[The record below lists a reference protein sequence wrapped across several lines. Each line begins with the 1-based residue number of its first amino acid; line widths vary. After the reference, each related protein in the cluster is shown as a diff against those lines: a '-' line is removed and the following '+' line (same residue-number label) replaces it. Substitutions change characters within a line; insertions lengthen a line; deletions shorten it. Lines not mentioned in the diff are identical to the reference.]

1 MMSNLTLERRL
12 VTRLDRPR
20 SQTGHHTVIFRE
32 EAGGRTPHRVLSPGE
47 PYRPSLL
54 ERFGRYEAYA
64 VSASPVLRHRLNE
77 QLKTGGGERRDVFS
91 VHVTVA
97 YHVAQPGVLAERL
110 EDDPL
115 GLLEAEVKTLL
126 RDWASTLSY
135 DALADPLFDAEAH
148 FLQSRQGAE
157 RFAGRSRLER
167 LQDLAAALGLEVE
180 RVDLTREYSVEDW
193 KVRQGVL
200 DEERQ
205 RIRNEARHET
215 EVQGTE
221 HEGEIEARRAVG
233 KARVQGIE
241 HGMRGLKSLIDG
253 LDDALS
259 NVARNTNTPR
269 DLRDAVREVMAASAE
284 MSTILSPRTALP
296 EASGRPVLAAQ
307 ALPAGGPAEQDLAL
321 AREVR
326 RMQEVVRALNCT
338 PAQRAGL
345 AGRILHVLAELCL
358 AQESSNGD
366 LEERL
371 EEVGRFCNEI
381 GIEHAIRDPGQ
392 FSYLQRFREPDKLR
406 AELGDAALSF

>member
-1 MMSNLTLERRL
+1 MANLTMERRL

-20 SQTGHHTVIFRE
+20 SETGHHTVIFRE

-47 PYRPSLL
+47 PYRPTLL

-77 QLKTGGGERRDVFS
+77 QLKTGVGARRDVFS
-91 VHVTVA
+91 VHLTVA
-97 YHVAQPGVLAERL
+97 YHVSQPGVLAERL

-135 DALADPLFDAEAH
+135 DDLADPRFDAEAH
-148 FLQSRQGAE
+148 FLQARQGSE
-157 RFAGRSRLER
+157 RLGGRSRLER
-167 LQDLAAALGLEVE
+167 LQDVAAAVGLEVE

-193 KVRQGVL
+193 EVRQRVL
-200 DEERQ
+200 EEERN

-215 EVQGTE
+215 EVQGTD

-241 HGMRGLKSLIDG
+241 HGMRGLKSLVDG

-259 NVARNTNTPR
+259 NVARHTNTPR
-269 DLRDAVREVMAASAE
+269 ELREAVREVMAASTE
-284 MSTILSPRTALP
+284 MSAMLSPQTALP
-296 EASGRPVLAAQ
+296 ETSGPPGATAQ
-307 ALPAGGPAEQDLAL
+307 FLPAARPAEQEPAL

-326 RMQEVVRALNCT
+326 RMQEVVQALDCA

-345 AGRILHVLAELCL
+345 VGRILHVLAELCL
-358 AQESSNGD
+358 TQESSNGD
-366 LEERL
+366 LEGRL
-371 EEVGRFCNEI
+371 EEVKRYCEEI
-381 GIEHAIRDPGQ
+381 GVERALRDPAQ
-392 FSYLQRFREPDKLR
+392 LSYLQRFREPDKLR
-406 AELGDAALSF
+406 AELRDAVLSF

>member
-1 MMSNLTLERRL
+1 
-12 VTRLDRPR
+12 
-20 SQTGHHTVIFRE
+20 
-32 EAGGRTPHRVLSPGE
+32 
-47 PYRPSLL
+47 
-54 ERFGRYEAYA
+54 
-64 VSASPVLRHRLNE
+64 
-77 QLKTGGGERRDVFS
+77 
-91 VHVTVA
+91 
-97 YHVAQPGVLAERL
+97 
-110 EDDPL
+110 
-115 GLLEAEVKTLL
+115 
-126 RDWASTLSY
+126 
-135 DALADPLFDAEAH
+135 
-148 FLQSRQGAE
+148 
-157 RFAGRSRLER
+157 
-167 LQDLAAALGLEVE
+167 
-180 RVDLTREYSVEDW
+180 
-193 KVRQGVL
+193 
-200 DEERQ
+200 
-205 RIRNEARHET
+205 
-215 EVQGTE
+215 
-221 HEGEIEARRAVG
+221 VG

-406 AELGDAALSF
+406 AELGVAALSF